1 MLEPCSRPSKGDL
14 PELSTFRIP
23 QFGSVVIP
31 SHPTGSAHQPGH
43 LATPHVRAAFRVFQ
57 QDLLEL
63 LGVPPIPVFLLRN
76 PDVSIVPNAWQLSA
90 LLRTQIRATTA
101 DARGTLLSIQ
111 RLVARIQE
119 MRVDRTVVGDVE
131 RAVGLLEEAYPVQG
145 RNLALAE
152 VWNRTK
158 HATRLAD
165 RAFFNPNMVGLL
177 YFVRSTFPC
186 ALMGK
191 LMYDGQPDEHKYAVY
206 APLFAP
212 VSVPVVVA
220 LVKELKRWKRRR
232 KARAALR
239 DGETRAVQAT

>member
-1 MLEPCSRPSKGDL
+1 
-14 PELSTFRIP
+14 
-23 QFGSVVIP
+23 
-31 SHPTGSAHQPGH
+31 
-43 LATPHVRAAFRVFQ
+43 
-57 QDLLEL
+57 
-63 LGVPPIPVFLLRN
+63 
-76 PDVSIVPNAWQLSA
+76 
-90 LLRTQIRATTA
+90 
-101 DARGTLLSIQ
+101 
-111 RLVARIQE
+111 

-131 RAVGLLEEAYPVQG
+131 RAVGLLEEAYSVQG

-158 HATRLAD
+158 DATRLAD

-177 YFVRSTFPC
+177 YFVRSTFPR

-220 LVKELKRWKRRR
+220 LVKELKRWRRRR
-232 KARAALR
+232 KARAA
-239 DGETRAVQAT
+239 ETRAVEAT

>member
-1 MLEPCSRPSKGDL
+1 MNSAHVPTAGDF

-31 SHPTGSAHQPGH
+31 SHPAGSTHHPGH

-57 QDLLEL
+57 QDLLDL
-63 LGVPPIPVFLLRN
+63 LGVPRIPAALVREGT
-76 PDVSIVPNAWQLSA
+76 DTSAPNAWQLSA

-101 DARGTLLSIQ
+101 DARGTLTSIQ

-145 RNLALAE
+145 PRLGLAE

-158 HATRLAD
+158 HAMRLAD

-177 YFVRSTFPC
+177 YFVRPPSAHQAGKADRVMRSPMNTSTRC
-186 ALMGK
+186 M
-191 LMYDGQPDEHKYAVY
+191 
-206 APLFAP
+206 
-212 VSVPVVVA
+212 
-220 LVKELKRWKRRR
+220 RRC
-232 KARAALR
+232 LR
-239 DGETRAVQAT
+239 R